1 MQWRRAIE
9 PDQICQRRT
18 ALCFVLK
25 INRITVNVFIFLI
38 DPLSLSLSHVSL
50 LCPGLAPSRSKAFD
64 FFLSLSRCHY
74 CVERKPARN
83 FIALARKGAALV
95 RTYVPGHVGTEP
107 RPLCPL
113 WLFRARERYHPLGT
127 GVISTR
133 PDGRQKCKREQAHP
147 SRLARHRFLGTGN
160 RVLPWHVSTVHS
172 FSLFLLRARTAHRFY
187 FFSSS
192 SISSFF
198 VDRDV

>member
-25 INRITVNVFIFLI
+25 INRITVNVFIFLV
-38 DPLSLSLSHVSL
+38 DPLSLPLSLFLSCFSLSRIGAVSL
-50 LCPGLAPSRSKAFD
+50 ESVR
-64 FFLSLSRCHY
+64 FFSLSRCHY

-95 RTYVPGHVGTEP
+95 RTYVPGHVGTE
-107 RPLCPL
+107 PLCPL

-160 RVLPWHVSTVHS
+160 RVLPWHVSTVDS
-172 FSLFLLRARTAHRFY
+172 FSLFLLHARTAHRF
-187 FFSSS
+187 FSPSSSS